1 MLFSP
6 PLTPTKT
13 RSPGRVAASGGCY
26 SLTECSLTRSTFIFA
41 QRGSHLVLDPQ
52 DQTGPAVGIFSPENY
67 STVLG
72 LTFLTADS
80 ILQAEPGHQLWLQDG
95 LSDAAH
101 HGLGL

>member
-1 MLFSP
+1 M
-6 PLTPTKT
+6 
-13 RSPGRVAASGGCY
+13 
-26 SLTECSLTRSTFIFA
+26 FA

-52 DQTGPAVGIFSPENY
+52 DQAGLAVGIFAPEDH
-67 STVLG
+67 STGLG

-80 ILQAEPGHQLWLQDG
+80 LLQAESGDQLRLQDG